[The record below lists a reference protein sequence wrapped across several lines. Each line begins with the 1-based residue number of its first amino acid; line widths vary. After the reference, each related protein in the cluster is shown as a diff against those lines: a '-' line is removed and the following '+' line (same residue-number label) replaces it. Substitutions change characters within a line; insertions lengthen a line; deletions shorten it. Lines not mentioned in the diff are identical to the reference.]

1 MTVLVRAGELSGR
14 PVVTLQG
21 DRIAEV
27 KDVLFDRG
35 EGSIAGFT
43 LNNPGLFSR
52 SRKDALPWAGVH
64 GVGSDAVMVRV
75 PEVLVPLDAVAPKEE
90 RKDGD
95 VLFGEV
101 LTETGQAIGT
111 VVDVILQI
119 GPGSAE
125 VVGYEVEAAAGL
137 ASAGRKV
144 YVPVPATMSV
154 SGERL
159 VVPADVTEFVADDLA
174 GFGAAVD
181 AFRAKL
187 AHAGRR

>member
-1 MTVLVRAGELSGR
+1 MRAGELAGR

-27 KDVLFDRG
+27 KDVVFERAQ
-35 EGSIAGFT
+35 GSVAGFT

-75 PEVLVPLDAVAPKEE
+75 PEVLVPLDVVVPKAE
-90 RKDGD
+90 RKHGD

-111 VVDVILQI
+111 VVDVILEI

-125 VVGYEVEAAAGL
+125 VVGYEVEAASGL

-144 YVPVPATMSV
+144 YIPVPSTMSV
-154 SGERL
+154 SREHL
-159 VVPADVTEFVADDLA
+159 VVPAEVTEFVADDLA

>member
-1 MTVLVRAGELSGR
+1 MTVLVRAGDLSGR
-14 PVVTLQG
+14 PVVTLYG

-27 KDVLFDRG
+27 KDVVFDRG

-64 GVGSDAVMVRV
+64 GIGSDAVMVRV
-75 PEVLVPLDAVAPKEE
+75 AEVLAPLDVVAPKAE
-90 RKDGD
+90 RKHGD
-95 VLFGEV
+95 VLAGEV
-101 LTETGQAIGT
+101 LTEAGQAIGT
-111 VVDVILQI
+111 VVDVILAI

-125 VVGYEVEAAAGL
+125 VVGYEVEAASDL
-137 ASAGRKV
+137 ASAGRRV
-144 YVPVPATMSV
+144 YVPLPATLSV
-154 SGERL
+154 SGEHL
-159 VVPADVTEFVADDLA
+159 VVPVEVTEFVADDLA

-187 AHAGRR
+187 VHGGRG